1 MAHFTDGTNDF
12 TADKGLSRTTT
23 PRVLTATFG
32 DGFEQRLIDG
42 INPLKET
49 YAVSFTNR
57 TRAEAINI
65 INFFEDKNAVTSFV
79 FAPPELGSKTAETS
93 FSSTVI
99 TSSGLDTTVLS
110 PSIPTHVLVTGSTN
124 NDGGYTLDQSST
136 ATNNATTLT
145 TTASFTSETNAAD
158 VLIQAGIKVVCPSW
172 DLTYDYGDY
181 YSVSAEFNRVYEA

>member
-23 PRVLTATFG
+23 PSIFIQKFG
-32 DGFEQRLIDG
+32 DGYEQRLARG
-42 INPLKET
+42 INPFT
-49 YAVSFTNR
+49 QGYSASFTTR

-65 INFFEDKNAVTSFV
+65 INFLEDKNAVTSFV

-136 ATNNATTLT
+136 STNNATTLT

-158 VLIQAGIKVVCPSW
+158 VLIQAGIKVVCPNW

>member
-12 TADKGLSRTTT
+12 TADKSLTQTTT
-23 PRVLTATFG
+23 PRIFSQIFG
-32 DGFEQRLIDG
+32 DGYEQRLSRG
-42 INPLKET
+42 INPLDQS

-145 TTASFTSETNAAD
+145 ITASLTSESNAAD
-158 VLIQAGIKVVCPSW
+158 VLIQAGIKVVCPEW
-172 DLTYDYGDY
+172 DLSYDYGNF
-181 YSVSAEFNRVYEA
+181 YSVAATFNRVYEA

>member
-23 PRVLTATFG
+23 PSIFIQKFG
-32 DGFEQRLIDG
+32 DGYEQRLARG
-42 INPLKET
+42 INPLT
-49 YAVSFTNR
+49 QAYSASFTSR

-93 FSSTVI
+93 FSSAVI

-110 PSIPTHVLVTGSTN
+110 PSTPSHILVTGSTN

-136 ATNNATTLT
+136 ATNSATVLT
-145 TTASFTSETNAAD
+145 TTASFTTETNAAD
-158 VLIQAGIKVVCPSW
+158 VLIQAGVKVVCSDW
-172 DLTYDYGDY
+172 NLSYDYGDF
-181 YSVSAEFNRVYEA
+181 YSVSATFRRVYEA